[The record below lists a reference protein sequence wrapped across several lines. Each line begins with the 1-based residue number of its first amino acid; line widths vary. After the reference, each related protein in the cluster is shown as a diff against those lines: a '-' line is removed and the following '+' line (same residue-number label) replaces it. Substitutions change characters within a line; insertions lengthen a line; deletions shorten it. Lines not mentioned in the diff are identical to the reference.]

1 MTTTTAVAFLLA
13 CLLAIGIALH
23 FAIRYW
29 RLREDSI
36 GQDQQMA
43 ALHGRCDVAVTEL
56 AALRDEVSGLAPALT
71 EAQRR
76 WGFRGG
82 PLVAPLVG
90 WVTPEAEAWALLRP
104 SPG

>member
-43 ALHGRCDVAVTEL
+43 ALHGRCDVAVAEL
-56 AALRDEVSGLAPALT
+56 AALRDEGSGPAPALT
-71 EAQRR
+71 EAQRP

-82 PLVAPLVG
+82 PLVAPLLG
-90 WVTPEAEAWALLRP
+90 WVTPEAEAWGPRSHP
-104 SPG
+104 PG